1 MAPTCTL
8 RPTPAVGALVPLWRA
23 PTAGGPAVKVLD
35 GVLNGA
41 FGVVDRGI
49 YYIDQASTKSTL
61 RFFDF
66 ASRRSVTIAG
76 DLGNTA
82 EAGGFAASS
91 DGRTHSLRPSV
102 TASVDD
108 LMLVERLK

>member
-41 FGVVDRGI
+41 FGVVDRGL

-61 RFFDF
+61 QFFDF

-91 DGRTHSLRPSV
+91 DGRTHSLCP
-102 TASVDD
+102 A
-108 LMLVERLK
+108 